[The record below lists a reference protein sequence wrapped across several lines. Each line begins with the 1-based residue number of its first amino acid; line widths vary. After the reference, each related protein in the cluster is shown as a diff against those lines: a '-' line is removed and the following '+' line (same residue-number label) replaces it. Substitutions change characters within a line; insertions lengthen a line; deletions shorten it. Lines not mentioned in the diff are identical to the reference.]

1 MKKYYKSQP
10 KHHVAV
16 DCIIFGFD
24 GVKLKLLVIKR
35 DFQPG
40 KGNWSLMGGFLQEN
54 ESLDQ
59 AAERVLEQ
67 LTGLKEVYLEQLYV
81 YGDIDRDEAD
91 RVISVAYYALV
102 DTQVFGEVN
111 GHQHT
116 GKWFDINER
125 PELIFDHNEMVEKA
139 LRRLRRKAKIQPI
152 GFELLPSKF
161 TLPTLMKLYE
171 AIYQEKFDKRNFRKK
186 MLSFGVINRLEEKDK
201 TGSRK
206 GAYLYMFD
214 MEKYNGMLQNG
225 VRFVFS

>member
-1 MKKYYKSQP
+1 MKKYYKDQP
-10 KHHVAV
+10 QHYVAV

-24 GVKLKLLVIKR
+24 GIKLKLLVIKR
-35 DFQPG
+35 DFEPG
-40 KGNWSLMGGFLQEN
+40 KGHWSLMGGFLRQD

-67 LTGLKEVYLEQLYV
+67 LTGLREVYLEQLFI

-111 GHQHT
+111 GHRHT
-116 GKWFDINER
+116 GKWFDINDR

-139 LRRLRRKAKIQPI
+139 LRRLRRKAKIQPV

-186 MLSFGVINRLEEKDK
+186 MLSFGVINRLEQKDK

-206 GAYLYMFD
+206 GAFLYQFD

-225 VRFVFS
+225 ARFVFS

>member
-54 ESLDQ
+54 ESIDQ

-139 LRRLRRKAKIQPI
+139 LRRLRRKAKIQPV

-206 GAYLYMFD
+206 GAFLYEFD

-225 VRFVFS
+225 ARFVFS